1 MRIRRAHCALTV
13 VLAGAALTLTGCSD
27 SPAANG
33 PVANGTQPTQQPTQP
48 TQPVKSDDGPADDE
62 STPPPDNGGSSDYC
76 SVLEH
81 SGDTFAKW
89 QSAGS
94 EGAKQ
99 QEIIAKSFDN
109 LAAQAP
115 ADIKPA
121 MTDIAKG
128 YRLVST
134 GQIDEGDQAQI
145 TKFAT
150 AIQTLNKW
158 LPAHCPDLDLK
169 VEGPAS

>member
-1 MRIRRAHCALTV
+1 MRILRAHCALTV

-33 PVANGTQPTQQPTQP
+33 PVANGTQPTQPSQP
-48 TQPVKSDDGPADDE
+48 TQPVKSDDVPTDDE
-62 STPPPDNGGSSDYC
+62 STPPADNGGSSDYC

-94 EGAKQ
+94 EAGNER
-99 QEIIAKSFDN
+99 EIIAKSFDN
-109 LAAQAP
+109 LAAKAP

-121 MTDIAKG
+121 MTDIATG
-128 YRLVST
+128 YRLVSS
-134 GQIDEGDQAQI
+134 GQVDESDQAQI

-150 AIQTLNKW
+150 AIQTFNKW